1 MEERAGI
8 PEAQRRAAADRIDAA
23 RADSERLI
31 GSLTRLWDDVVEAS
45 AMTNI
50 DDEHDPEG
58 STVAFE
64 RAQLRDALKQARADL
79 DDLDRAAERVRTGDY
94 WVCERCGG
102 PVPAE
107 RLDARPTASTC
118 VACAEKTK
126 G

>member
-1 MEERAGI
+1 MDDPAGI
-8 PEAQRRAAADRIDAA
+8 PEEQRRAAAERIDAA
-23 RADSERLI
+23 RAGSERLI
-31 GSLTRLWDDVVEAS
+31 ASLTRLWDGVVEAS

-58 STVAFE
+58 ATVAFE

-102 PVPAE
+102 PVPEA
-107 RLDARPTASTC
+107 RLEARPAARTC
-118 VACAEKTK
+118 VACAEKAA